1 MKKTIDEIAP
11 IVESDD
17 READEYSANFLL
29 TLADVLQRQ
38 VTAFTVQAARYG
50 GNLERGEVEAAEKT
64 QES

>member
-1 MKKTIDEIAP
+1 MKKVIDEVAQQ
-11 IVESDD
+11 VDSEHLTA
-17 READEYSANFLL
+17 EEYSANFLL